1 MAENTEG
8 GSPVELSFKIKA
20 SKTHNIT
27 ISDSATVLELKAKL
41 SGEEY
46 ENVAADR
53 MRLIYSGHVLKN
65 EEPLSK
71 YKIKNGNTV
80 HMVKSAASNPTPASA
95 ASSSASAQA
104 AVPPNMSAGTSASNP
119 LDNLVGAR
127 YAGFAGLPSADLF
140 GPNGGM
146 GAPPS
151 PEDIADMFSNPQTA
165 QAMNEALNNPDM
177 IDMMIQNNPMLRNMP
192 NAREVLQSQLPA
204 IRQLMSNPEAM
215 RSMLRMRALFE
226 GAGAG
231 GGGFPSPGATDTTPA
246 NEPSTSPQGTP
257 NPFAG
262 LFGAGSLANPFGAQ
276 PPPYARSA
284 SASTTSPASGT
295 PAAETRGA
303 ATVGEGAQPQGA
315 SGNPPATNPFAA
327 LLQAMGGGTEA
338 NAGAGGI
345 PPFQINPQAMQNIFE
360 NMGLTAHA
368 PSDNRPPEERY
379 AHQLRQL
386 NDMGFTDFER
396 NVAALRRSGGSVQGA
411 IEDLLSG

>member
-192 NAREVLQSQLPA
+192 NARNAREVLQSQLPA

-231 GGGFPSPGATDTTPA
+231 GGGFPSPGATDTTTLRTSHPRHPRARQTPSPGFLAPA
-246 NEPSTSPQGTP
+246 HLQILLE
-257 NPFAG
+257 
-262 LFGAGSLANPFGAQ
+262 LSLPRTVDPHLPQ
-276 PPPYARSA
+276 PPLRPWGHRLQKLEGLR
-284 SASTTSPASGT
+284 PLVKLLNH
-295 PAAETRGA
+295 RGPLV
-303 ATVGEGAQPQGA
+303 T
-315 SGNPPATNPFAA
+315 
-327 LLQAMGGGTEA
+327 
-338 NAGAGGI
+338 
-345 PPFQINPQAMQNIFE
+345 
-360 NMGLTAHA
+360 
-368 PSDNRPPEERY
+368 
-379 AHQLRQL
+379 HQ
-386 NDMGFTDFER
+386 
-396 NVAALRRSGGSVQGA
+396 
-411 IEDLLSG
+411 